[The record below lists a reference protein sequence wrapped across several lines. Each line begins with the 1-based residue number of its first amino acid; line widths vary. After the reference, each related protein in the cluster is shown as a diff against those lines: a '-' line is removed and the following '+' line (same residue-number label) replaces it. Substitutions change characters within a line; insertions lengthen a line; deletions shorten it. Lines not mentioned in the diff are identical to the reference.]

1 MASKGEAEAYR
12 PAEACRIAEV
22 APYVLRYWETE
33 FTALSEGRD
42 KGTAKLYTARDVRI
56 ISRIRELLYD
66 EGFTVAGAKKRLDAE
81 IAEGRFD
88 AGLAAAPPIAAQKD
102 AKIPGPKDAS
112 KRGAESA
119 SLKEAAPSR
128 VESAKPQ
135 VIEKPAAEKP
145 KQTAAAAPAVRAAPA
160 PVPSPAVAHAAPA
173 PRGEA
178 SAPAKPAEPGF
189 DRKMVLRELKDIVRI
204 LGR

>member
-1 MASKGEAEAYR
+1 VASKGEAEVYR

-42 KGTAKLYTARDVRI
+42 KGNAKLYTARDVRI

-81 IAEGRFD
+81 LAEGRFD
-88 AGLAAAPPIAAQKD
+88 AGLAAAPPISAQKG
-102 AKIPGPKDAS
+102 AGKGVAEKAS
-112 KRGAESA
+112 SR
-119 SLKEAAPSR
+119 EAPVRPEAG
-128 VESAKPQ
+128 KPQ
-135 VIEKPAAEKP
+135 VIEKPATEKP
-145 KQTAAAAPAVRAAPA
+145 KPAPAASPAAVRAAPA
-160 PVPSPAVAHAAPA
+160 PAAAHAAPA
-173 PRGEA
+173 PRGET
-178 SAPAKPAEPGF
+178 SAPPKTPEPGF